1 MLLGARAELKS
12 NSGGGRGGWKT
23 VAEEADEVKETR
35 LDGALRCREP
45 DPTVAPVRRGLRRGV
60 AGVTFVAGTDGD
72 EECATS

>member
-1 MLLGARAELKS
+1 
-12 NSGGGRGGWKT
+12 

-45 DPTVAPVRRGLRRGV
+45 DPTVAPVRRDLRRGV
-60 AGVTFVAGTDGD
+60 AGVTFVAGIGED